1 MTTWCHLP
9 TTIKR
14 LLARSHIVLGWLV
27 VAFITTLFISHTTF
41 AATPTSRTVNF
52 QGRLLTP
59 AGAAV
64 PDGHYN
70 MQFKIYDGG
79 QGTSAGDPGGSLD
92 WTENYLTGSIGGGV
106 DVSNGYFS
114 VALGSHTSFGSSIN
128 WDSPTLF
135 LSMDIAGTGTCTTF
149 GSSSCPADG
158 EMLPMKAIGAT
169 PYSLDSGAL
178 DGKTAGQF
186 LQLGQGVQ
194 TDGGSASSIFIN
206 KTGSGSL
213 IQLQNDGQDVFSVAN
228 TGDLTLG
235 GGSDKAITLSQA
247 ASNTTGG
254 NLTISG
260 GSGGS
265 NANGGG
271 LALSGG
277 TSGSGDANGG
287 NITLSGGA
295 GSGTGS
301 TGLVILG
308 TPTFQTT
315 TDDPGCYPNSA
326 PATKNCTVAQSS
338 VDNSSAI
345 MVGISTDAQ
354 TATLPDPTNKT
365 AGRILYIIASSD
377 SHPFTLSASENAVAM
392 QPNTAL
398 ALIWSGTSWALVN
411 GTGAPTST
419 PSSSTLAPTNETG
432 QTLQSQNTDQTTSQ
446 TPAKTTKPATSTPAA
461 TSDQTATFTIPTSD
475 NAPDASSNSLSGSMY
490 YNPTLGK
497 LQCYH
502 NGNWGNCTDTPDSF
516 VSLSPEYQNAV
527 MNGTDIGTISSD
539 ICSDSLGINNGTNNQ
554 PAICGKNETYNY
566 YQWTSDQKDAQT
578 RSIFVT
584 YQLPGNFKKFVAG
597 SLSLTGRTDSNNA
610 KVSYRIYRDNHNTNN
625 GLQAC
630 GTDMTVTTSNNAW
643 QKQAATDKNDPAN
656 CGFQPGDSML
666 VRIDLTASQNA
677 NAFVSNL
684 DFVYHNQ

>member
-9 TTIKR
+9 TILKR
-14 LLARSHIVLGWLV
+14 LFVRPQIVLVWLV
-27 VAFITTLFISHTTF
+27 VAFITTLFISHTSF
-41 AATPTSRTVNF
+41 AAAPTSRTVNF

-59 AGAAV
+59 AGASV

-79 QGTSAGDPGGSLD
+79 HGTSAGDPGGTLD
-92 WTENYLTGSIGGGV
+92 WTENYLTNSGGV
-106 DVSNGYFS
+106 SVSNGYFS
-114 VALGSHTSFGSSIN
+114 VALGSQTPFGSSVN

-135 LSMDIAGTGTCTTF
+135 LSMNIAGTAIGCTTF
-149 GSSSCPADG
+149 GSSACPADG
-158 EMLPMKAIGAT
+158 EMLPMKSIGAT

-178 DGKTAGQF
+178 GGKTAGQF
-186 LQLGQGVQ
+186 VQLGQGIQ

-206 KTGSGSL
+206 KTGSGNL
-213 IQLQNDGQDVFSVAN
+213 IQLQNDGQNVFSVAD

-235 GGSDKAITLSQA
+235 GGSDKAITLTQSA
-247 ASNTTGG
+247 DGSSGG
-254 NLTISG
+254 NLTVSAGGGGSDASG
-260 GSGGS
+260 GS
-265 NANGGG
+265 
-271 LALSGG
+271 LTLSGG
-277 TSGSGDANGG
+277 ASGSGDVSGG

-295 GSGTGS
+295 GSGSGS

-315 TDDPGCYPNSA
+315 TNDSGCYPGSA
-326 PATKNCTVAQSS
+326 PAVKSCSIAQSS

-345 MVGISTDAQ
+345 VAGISTDDQ
-354 TATLPDPTNKT
+354 TATLPSPTNKT

-377 SHPFTLSASENAVAM
+377 SHPFTLSASDNAVAM

-398 ALIWSGTSWALVN
+398 ALIWSGTAWALVN
-411 GTGAPTST
+411 GTGAPAST
-419 PSSSTLAPTNETG
+419 PSSTLSPTGDSG
-432 QTLQSQNTDQTTSQ
+432 QTLTTPSDQSAATTPTKPT
-446 TPAKTTKPATSTPAA
+446 TPAASTPADS
-461 TSDQTATFTIPTSD
+461 SDQTATFTIKSSD
-475 NAPDASSNSLSGSMY
+475 TAPDASSSDLSGSMY

-497 LQCYH
+497 LQCYKS
-502 NGNWGNCTDTPDSF
+502 GAWGNCTDTPDTF
-516 VSLSPEYQNAV
+516 VTLSPEYQNAV

-539 ICSDSLGINNGTNNQ
+539 ICSDSLGINNGTNKQ

-566 YQWTSDQKDAQT
+566 YKWTSDQKDAQT

-597 SLSLTGRTDSNNA
+597 SLSLTGRTDSTNA
-610 KVSYRIYRDNHNTNN
+610 GVAYRVYRDNHNTND

-630 GTDMTVTTSNNAW
+630 GTNMTVTTSNNAW
-643 QKQAATDKNDPAN
+643 QKQAATDQNDPAN
-656 CGFQPGDSML
+656 CDFQPGDSML

-677 NAFVSNL
+677 DSYVSDLN
-684 DFVYHNQ
+684 FVYHNN